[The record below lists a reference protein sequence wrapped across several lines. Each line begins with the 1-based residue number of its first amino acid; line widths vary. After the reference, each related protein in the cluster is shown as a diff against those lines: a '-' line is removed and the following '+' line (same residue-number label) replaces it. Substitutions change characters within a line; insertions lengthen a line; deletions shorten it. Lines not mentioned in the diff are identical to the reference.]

1 MTLKRLNGIVQRFR
15 SKVFSPACLFRFSE
29 SPAPLPNCDIVF
41 GGRRLRGGG
50 WNRWYITLPL
60 TVRLS
65 SRRNPLPCL
74 PAGRRQERGG
84 RRLFLV
90 ILFMFLFLSA
100 SISYPSSLKFKDEV
114 GREVA
119 FSFPPKR
126 IVSLAPNVTE
136 ILFSL
141 GLDEEIVGVSI
152 HCNFPE
158 KAKTK
163 VQVGSYISLDFERI
177 VSLKPDLIIAT
188 GAGNTRD
195 MVERLG
201 KLGFPTY
208 VIFPKN
214 FSDVLRSIGHISQV
228 VDREKEGMGII
239 KEMKRRRQRVVELT
253 QGLPKP
259 RVFLQIG
266 DAPIVTVGKTSFG
279 DDLIHLVGG
288 ENIAGKEKE
297 MYPRLGMEEILKRS
311 PEVIIISSMNPKGDY
326 QKIVQEWS
334 RWKTIPAVK
343 NGRIYLIDSDLV
355 DRPSPRIIEGL
366 EEIARIVHPERFK

>member
-1 MTLKRLNGIVQRFR
+1 MRNFLQKMEIRKDDLKQPPSHRGRGKELIFFFVLLLL
-15 SKVFSPACLFRFSE
+15 VLFH
-29 SPAPLPNCDIVF
+29 V
-41 GGRRLRGGG
+41 
-50 WNRWYITLPL
+50 
-60 TVRLS
+60 
-65 SRRNPLPCL
+65 
-74 PAGRRQERGG
+74 
-84 RRLFLV
+84 
-90 ILFMFLFLSA
+90 SA
-100 SISYPSSLKFKDEV
+100 SYSTPKTFKDEV

-163 VQVGSYISLDFERI
+163 VQVGSYISLDFEKI

-195 MVERLG
+195 MVERLER
-201 KLGFPTY
+201 LGFPTY

-214 FSDVLRSIGHISQV
+214 LEDVLQSIRHIGQV
-228 VDREKEGMGII
+228 AGREREGMEII
-239 KEMKRRRQRVVELT
+239 QGMRRRRESVVELT
-253 QGLPKP
+253 QGLPRP

-266 DAPIVTVGKTSFG
+266 EAPIVTVGKNSFAN
-279 DDLIHLVGG
+279 DLIRLAGG

-297 MYPRLGMEEILKRS
+297 MYPRFGMEEILKRS
-311 PEVIIISSMNPKGDY
+311 PEVILVSSMNPKGNY
-326 QKIVQEWS
+326 EKVLQEWS

-343 NGRIYLIDSDLV
+343 NGRLHLIDSDLV

-366 EEIARIVHPERFK
+366 EEMAKFLHPERFKRQ